1 MRPSRL
7 LPLAVLALAATAC
20 GSAGA
25 GGSSTERVVK
35 GDWEFNHA
43 FTGRDAVYADY
54 DAVDHIDCD
63 GRPDAAGDVNCR
75 LEVSSSKLDGRKRE
89 ARVVV
94 HYDQQGILQGWD
106 LLPPAGEDG

>member
-1 MRPSRL
+1 MRTPAL
-7 LPLAVLALAATAC
+7 APLLVLPLALAGC
-20 GSAGA
+20 GASGPS
-25 GGSSTERVVK
+25 GSEALKVVK

-43 FTGRDAVYADY
+43 FTGRDAAYADY
-54 DAVDHIDCD
+54 DAVDHIECD
-63 GRPDAAGDVNCR
+63 GRPDASGDVQCR

-106 LLPPAGEDG
+106 RVPPER